1 MFGGKMV
8 KSWWALTTGKIEPVW
23 IVARW
28 LKSTDVCDTWTLC
41 KNMSWE
47 NRRSWWRE
55 SKINYKK
62 DGTNRGKW
70 NDQNEWKM
78 TNKNITWL

>member
-47 NRRSWWRE
+47 NRGSWWRE

-62 DGTNRGKW
+62 DGTNSGKW
-70 NDQNEWKM
+70 NEMIKMNEKWQIK
-78 TNKNITWL
+78 I